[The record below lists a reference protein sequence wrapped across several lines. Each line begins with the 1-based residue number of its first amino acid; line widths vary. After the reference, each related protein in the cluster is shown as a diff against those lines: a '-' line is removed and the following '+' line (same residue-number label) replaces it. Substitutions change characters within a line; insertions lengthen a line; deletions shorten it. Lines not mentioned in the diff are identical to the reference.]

1 MNTTEE
7 TIETL
12 FKQFADVE
20 RVKKI
25 KDYCFVHF
33 STREG
38 ARNALDQMQ
47 GKVQISFVCFLNVIG
62 FQTQRCFLSTSIY
75 LLT

>member
-1 MNTTEE
+1 MKVLYVRNLQLNTTEE

-33 STREG
+33 STRDG
-38 ARNALDQMQ
+38 ARTALEQMQ
-47 GKVQISFVCFLNVIG
+47 GMIQYALLYNTQLNV
-62 FQTQRCFLSTSIY
+62 L
-75 LLT
+75 